1 MLTVENAAVAVRF
14 LAVNF
19 DTTSRRLSHS
29 ASFFIP
35 PRDKFRRL
43 RDNCRGRKRGK
54 GKPGIK
60 VTAKD
65 HFSSGS
71 EPVKQNAKHA
81 NYHPSEDIGEL
92 ELMENEEAQLNPA
105 ECTRTIIE
113 VNSKATLM
121 FSSAI
126 NDVMRANIFL
136 PDLPYT
142 TDEFGNIYFQVKNDE
157 DVLKNATTEENVVQ
171 VIIGL
176 DTSEIQSKMESSGY
190 SEIDYHI
197 DEFDDED
204 IGIDYE
210 DNTDD
215 DDDDGDDDDDDDWV
229 SVLDDEEDQSGDPD
243 LENWATLE
251 TMLSSHPIHFANQIS
266 EVVTDNPIDFMD
278 QPPAGL
284 VIQGLLRPAFLQEN
298 TTITRQKSEHKSNN
312 AGIDQM
318 EQVGEHRKNS
328 SVQVNG
334 HKHESGSSK
343 DSPSCS
349 EELEKNEPLGNG
361 TFYKL
366 EIIKIQLISSH
377 GQQFLVELEEFSK
390 ARPDAIAHSSAN
402 IISRLK
408 AAGEKTMQ
416 ALRSLCWRCKGIQV
430 EEVALI
436 GVDSLGFDLRVCSGA
451 QIQTLRFSFKKRAIS
466 EYSAERQLNNILYP
480 RVHLK

>member
-157 DVLKNATTEENVVQ
+157 DVLKNATTEENVV
-171 VIIGL
+171 
-176 DTSEIQSKMESSGY
+176 
-190 SEIDYHI
+190 
-197 DEFDDED
+197 
-204 IGIDYE
+204 
-210 DNTDD
+210 
-215 DDDDGDDDDDDDWV
+215 DWV